1 MPGKPHIF
9 PSAAT
14 AGFRQVADRLWRDVT
29 GAVTVYVALS
39 MVVFLPLLALVL
51 DFTRYLNLHTE
62 LEQAAE
68 AAAMAAAKEM
78 DYTTTGLDRA
88 RTAARDAVTNLQS
101 FAEDRTPADASDD
114 EAQVAIAE
122 VQFLWALPPEG
133 PDKEARYAD
142 YITTSATRAKY
153 VRVVTEIR
161 GVRSPFFATFYRT
174 LNNGVAPANAEEVVT
189 KDTVGSAVAGK
200 RTVVCRAMPMMMC
213 NPVEDYSAA
222 ECGGR
227 SPMFSEPD
235 WDMSSNPETLGD
247 FLADNPDAKRLQW
260 RFRFL
265 GPNADLGIPGNFAWL
280 EPVNR
285 GPGTA
290 ELRDEMARADLSS
303 CIFIDGAEV
312 DQTTNTGQRQ
322 AAVAGLNVRFDIY
335 DGPLRATDWEDS
347 NGDNVRQ
354 QDEFIYPSA
363 PNVTKG
369 YEPGNGNNWC
379 RADLADADDHTY
391 SGLPQDS
398 CFATDTCS
406 DVWGN
411 PGADDGVSG
420 RIGEGDWDPVRYFAA
435 NHFDLVFDGEG
446 VIDPVS
452 RELVDPAL
460 RPQAEAL
467 LSPVLQSIHEWWLD
481 NEASANDRTWWRND
495 PEAPTIDAA
504 TPPMRHAVYMWE
516 TRFSGTFSWTHP
528 TDGVQSVSVPSAGG
542 RIPGSAATD
551 AAEEGAPQCYSGA
564 AQLPSRR
571 NVYVAVANCCQIAQ
585 EQTGGGSFSFPVTEL
600 AEVFLTEPAELS
612 GGGDM
617 GSIYGEILR
626 TVSIEENLTIVRRE
640 FVQLY

>member
-1 MPGKPHIF
+1 MPGKPQIS
-9 PSAAT
+9 PSAAK
-14 AGFRQVADRLWRDVT
+14 ARLGRAFGRLWRDAT

-78 DYTTTGLDRA
+78 DYTTSGLDRA

-133 PDKEARYAD
+133 PDKETRYAD
-142 YITTSATRAKY
+142 YLTTSPTRARY

-174 LNNGVAPANAEEVVT
+174 LNNGVTPANAEEVVT

-312 DQTTNTGQRQ
+312 DQTTNPGQRQ
-322 AAVAGLNVRFDIY
+322 AAVAGLNVRFDVFG
-335 DGPLRATDWEDS
+335 GPLRPTDWEDT
-347 NGDNVRQ
+347 NGDNTPQ
-354 QDEFIYPSA
+354 ANEYIYPAA

-369 YEPGNGNNWC
+369 YELPNNGNVCNAGP
-379 RADLADADDHTY
+379 ADPANLRY

-411 PGADDGVSG
+411 PGVDDGVSG
-420 RIGEGDWDPVRYFAA
+420 RIGEGDWDAVRYFAA
-435 NHFDLVFDGEG
+435 NHYARVFADGG
-446 VIDPVS
+446 GAPLMSNGAPIVDPATRVVNDQAAA
-452 RELVDPAL
+452 EALVDPVL
-460 RPQAEAL
+460 RD
-467 LSPVLQSIHEWWLD
+467 IHDWWLQ
-481 NEASANDRTWWRND
+481 NEASANDRTWWQQW
-495 PEAPTIDAA
+495 AA
-504 TPPMRHAVYMWE
+504 VGNQVSTAYPPMRHAVYLWE
-516 TRFSGTFSWTHP
+516 LG
-528 TDGVQSVSVPSAGG
+528 DQGDL
-542 RIPGSAATD
+542 PGSATM
-551 AAEEGAPQCYSGA
+551 AAEEGAPQCARGVSS
-564 AQLPSRR
+564 PSRR

-585 EQTGGGSFSFPVTEL
+585 EQTGGGRFSFPVTEL

-626 TVSIEENLTIVRRE
+626 TVSIEENLTIIRRE